1 MPAIPGPPE
10 LKAAA
15 AMAGMSGKGSVA
27 GSFSALALAG
37 MGGNAADR
45 TAKAT
50 EESAGHLRKLVKGQ
64 KSNRFVFTGAASPL

>member
-1 MPAIPGPPE
+1 MG
-10 LKAAA
+10 
-15 AMAGMSGKGSVA
+15 GKGSVA

-37 MGGNAADR
+37 MGRGNAADR

-64 KSNRFVFTGAASPL
+64 KSSHFVFSGDASPV